1 MLEIKGLKKAF
12 GSLEVLKGVDL
23 KVKQGDVVAI
33 LGPSGSGKTTMLRCV
48 NFLEHA
54 DGGSLIFDGKEYP
67 FHNISK
73 KDIAAIRQKTAFVFQ
88 NYNLF
93 LNKTALHNVTE
104 GLIIG
109 RKMPKTR
116 AEEKARAA
124 LEKVGMLDRADYY
137 PHQLSGGQQQRVA
150 IARALATDPEIIYF
164 DEPTS
169 ALDPELT
176 GEVLG
181 VMRQLAKEG
190 MTMLV
195 VTHEMGFARNVSN
208 KVVFMAAV
216 FLAGILTS
224 SFLLT
229 GCGNSTADNSSA
241 SSSSSASSASASGDL
256 LEQIQSKGEIVVAME
271 GTWAPWTYHDED
283 DNLVGYDVEVAQQI
297 AEKLGVKATFVEG
310 EWDGLL
316 AGIDSGRYDIMVNGV
331 DITEERAEKYSFSDP
346 YAYNRTAV
354 IVNSA
359 NDEIQSMEDLD
370 GKSTA
375 NTISSTYA
383 EVAEKYG
390 AAVTGVDDLEQ
401 TFELLLSGRIDATL
415 NAEVT
420 YYDYMKA
427 HPDAEIKIACLDPES
442 TKVGIPMK
450 KGDETKTLLEAVNK
464 ALGELAEEG
473 TLTELSEKY
482 FGTDISK
489 EAAE

>member
-1 MLEIKGLKKAF
+1 MKK
-12 GSLEVLKGVDL
+12 K
-23 KVKQGDVVAI
+23 
-33 LGPSGSGKTTMLRCV
+33 
-48 NFLEHA
+48 
-54 DGGSLIFDGKEYP
+54 
-67 FHNISK
+67 
-73 KDIAAIRQKTAFVFQ
+73 
-88 NYNLF
+88 
-93 LNKTALHNVTE
+93 
-104 GLIIG
+104 
-109 RKMPKTR
+109 
-116 AEEKARAA
+116 
-124 LEKVGMLDRADYY
+124 
-137 PHQLSGGQQQRVA
+137 
-150 IARALATDPEIIYF
+150 
-164 DEPTS
+164 
-169 ALDPELT
+169 
-176 GEVLG
+176 
-181 VMRQLAKEG
+181 
-190 MTMLV
+190 
-195 VTHEMGFARNVSN
+195 
-208 KVVFMAAV
+208 MAAV

-331 DITEERAEKYSFSDP
+331 DITEERAE
-346 YAYNRTAV
+346 
-354 IVNSA
+354 
-359 NDEIQSMEDLD
+359 
-370 GKSTA
+370 STA
-375 NTISSTYA
+375 NTISSTYT

-450 KGDETKTLLEAVNK
+450 KGDETKTLLDAVNK
-464 ALGELAEEG
+464 ALGEIPEDG

-482 FGTDISK
+482 FGTDIAK
-489 EAAE
+489 EAE